1 MSAEE
6 KCFNCG
12 RKEGDLQAIGRG
24 VKAITT
30 HLNETEIG
38 GRFTLCCQRMECRR
52 VLHDE
57 QDGANGDRD

>member
-1 MSAEE
+1 MKE

-12 RKEGDLQAIGRG
+12 RKEGDLLPHTGRP
-24 VKAITT
+24 V

-38 GRFTLCCQRMECRR
+38 GRFTLCCQRTECRQ

-57 QDGANGDRD
+57 QDGANES